1 MLVVALVPLVALG
14 SAVLGIQ
21 RDGLGRVEKELE
33 LAVVDEAAGKV
44 ADALD
49 ASATLARATSRL
61 IADTTVGADERLA
74 RVRMEAERTP
84 AVASVAF
91 FDPNGEFIDAVLIG
105 NDERSDVARVPPTG
119 GGLRVLRP
127 DGAPPIVRFE
137 APLPDTIPGSVIV
150 TLARDGLE
158 KELED
163 LSAARFG
170 AADRLFL
177 VDDTMRVV
185 AGGATRRTARSPIF
199 GAAGWP
205 PSAFASPVL
214 LTTEFDDAGTAKVGT
229 VRTLPSAALAVV
241 VERPISEAFAAYA
254 RARKIFLATLVAV
267 ALSAAALGWLLA
279 RRTLAPVALLGA
291 LIERYGKREFH
302 VRSEVRTRDELEALG
317 ASLERMADE
326 LSSSEAE
333 IARRAK
339 IEADLGRFLP
349 SEVAEAVARGD
360 TSRGPSLGGE
370 RRELTVLFADVVAF
384 TSFAEQ
390 TTPERAVA
398 FLNELFT
405 ILSEVVF
412 RHGGT
417 VDKFIGDCIM
427 AVFVAHAPAGAAD
440 DHAERA
446 LRAADDMHRFVAS
459 TGHRWRSE
467 FGFDVKLGIG
477 VATGDA
483 LVGNLGSEKR
493 MEYTAIGDVVNVA
506 ARLEMLAAPRQTLT
520 TVDVAGQCA
529 EFDFASL
536 GARTLRGRAQPIEV
550 FEVLG

>member
-1 MLVVALVPLVALG
+1 MLVVALVPLVVLG
-14 SAVLGIQ
+14 SAVLNIQ

-49 ASATLARATSRL
+49 ASATLARTIARV
-61 IADTTVGADERLA
+61 IADTAVAADERLA
-74 RVRMEAERTP
+74 RVKTEAERTP
-84 AVASVAF
+84 NVASVAF
-91 FDPNGEFIDAVLIG
+91 FDEEGKFIDAVLVG
-105 NDERSDVARVPPTG
+105 SDGANDAARVPPSG
-119 GGLRVLRP
+119 RGLRVLWP
-127 DGAPPIVRFE
+127 KAGAPVVRFE
-137 APLPDTIPGSVIV
+137 AALSGTLPGTVVV
-150 TLARDGLE
+150 TLAREDLV
-158 KELED
+158 KALRD

-170 AADRLFL
+170 ATDRLFL

-185 AGGATRRTARSPIF
+185 AGGAAHRTERSPIF

-205 PSAFASPVL
+205 PSAFTSPVL
-214 LTTEFDDAGTAKVGT
+214 LTTEFEDAGIAKVGT
-229 VRTLPSAALAVV
+229 VRTLPNAALAVV
-241 VERPISEAFAAYA
+241 VERPTAEAFAAYT
-254 RARKIFLATLVAV
+254 RARKVFLATLAAV
-267 ALSAAALGWLLA
+267 ALLAAALGALLA
-279 RRTLAPVALLGA
+279 RRTLAPVARLGA

-302 VRSEVRTRDELEALG
+302 ARSEVHTRDEFEALG
-317 ASLERMADE
+317 ASLERMADD
-326 LSSSEAE
+326 LSVSEAE

-360 TSRGPSLGGE
+360 ATRGPSLGGE

-405 ILSEVVF
+405 VLSEVVF

-427 AVFVAHAPAGAAD
+427 AIFVAQPTTDAAGE
-440 DHAERA
+440 HVQRA

-477 VATGDA
+477 IATGDA
-483 LVGNLGSEKR
+483 LVGNLGSEAR

-520 TVDVAGQCA
+520 TVDVTKKCA

-536 GARTLRGRAQPIEV
+536 GARTLRGRAQPVEV